1 MKRSRPLRSSPA
13 KLRAWRRRSVERY
26 EDRLRQEHDCP
37 FRDIGTN
44 RARRQRERERA
55 YGPEKR
61 REWLTRQPCVACGR
75 AATEDRPNHQHH
87 TRTGGMG
94 RKADADT
101 LVSVCPD
108 CHRKHHDGH
117 ELDVDWEREA
127 RRTNERWEAET
138 EREDR

>member
-1 MKRSRPLRSSPA
+1 MKRSTPLKRTGPPERRTRLKRSTP
-13 KLRAWRRRSVERY
+13 LNPINRERRVK
-26 EDRLRQEHDCP
+26 
-37 FRDIGTN
+37 
-44 RARRQRERERA
+44 ERERA

-75 AATEDRPNHQHH
+75 VPTEDRPNHQHH

-127 RRTNERWEAET
+127 RRTDAAWRDY
-138 EREDR
+138 REESD